1 MAWLLIVTPAA
12 ALAFALGHLGNRRIR
27 SVLLAILIA
36 APLFVSCGVLVLGLG
51 IHPDLLT
58 GARMIALVM
67 AAWAIAVAASYLAAS
82 RLA

>member
-1 MAWLLIVTPAA
+1 
-12 ALAFALGHLGNRRIR
+12 
-27 SVLLAILIA
+27 
-36 APLFVSCGVLVLGLG
+36 LFVSCGVLVLGLG

-67 AAWAIAVAASYLAAS
+67 AAWAIAVAASYLAAR